1 MKERKP
7 FTRLIKDSHYYR
19 NASITLDEKGDEES
33 GKYRAVASFERY
45 TGAEWVD
52 FTEIT
57 GCYSRENAIALCKSY
72 VHQINVCG

>member
-1 MKERKP
+1 MNNRKP

-19 NASITLDEKGDEES
+19 NASITLDEKGNEEN
-33 GKYRAVASFERY
+33 GKYRAVASFERF

-57 GCYSRENAIALCKSY
+57 EFYSRENAIALCKCY
-72 VHQINVCG
+72 VKQLSV